1 VRQHVLTGEAGH
13 VAMWHACTLHG
24 TQPDAAD
31 HERISLRYLFGPRPG
46 AAAAGMAKVN
56 ATLKGPLS
64 LAAPREDLASDGSAR
79 IRRNTVN
86 QGR

>member
-1 VRQHVLTGEAGH
+1 VLTGKAGH

-31 HERISLRYLFGPRPG
+31 HERISLRYLFGPKPGG
-46 AAAAGMAKVN
+46 AAEGMARVN
-56 ATLKGPLS
+56 ATLQGPLS
-64 LAAPREDLASDGSAR
+64 LAATREDLASDGSAR